1 MLIQSPQSP
10 RSKSPKSPRGIL
22 KKSPEHPPAA
32 PLPKA
37 VERTPSL
44 SETSNH
50 SETSNLSE
58 CSSSS
63 PRRRRRAIILDRPS
77 AGSETESSDYELI
90 DGLASA
96 AAALKAA
103 VEAEDVEAARALV
116 HEHPAAVKQWRECR
130 TLLHEAA
137 SDGSLSLVSLLLGAG
152 APLWRADEEG
162 QTALHAACASEQVEA
177 ARLLSD
183 QTPCWELTVEDNYQM
198 TPLHLATES
207 GVEPLVALLLERL
220 TQLSGTPGADV
231 DAIKQLRRGTVQFLA
246 ARHGFAG
253 VLDLLRDDGGGAEGG
268 AAGEAA
274 AAVRASPDCS
284 VSEEV

>member
-1 MLIQSPQSP
+1 MALCADLTLISQNFGSRLFAGMLIQSPRTKSPQSP

-22 KKSPEHPPAA
+22 KKPPEHPPAA

-90 DGLASA
+90 DGIASA

-103 VEAEDVEAARALV
+103 VEAEDDAANKV
-116 HEHPAAVKQWRECR
+116 
-130 TLLHEAA
+130 
-137 SDGSLSLVSLLLGAG
+137 
-152 APLWRADEEG
+152 
-162 QTALHAACASEQVEA
+162 
-177 ARLLSD
+177 
-183 QTPCWELTVEDNYQM
+183 
-198 TPLHLATES
+198 
-207 GVEPLVALLLERL
+207 
-220 TQLSGTPGADV
+220 
-231 DAIKQLRRGTVQFLA
+231 
-246 ARHGFAG
+246 
-253 VLDLLRDDGGGAEGG
+253 
-268 AAGEAA
+268 
-274 AAVRASPDCS
+274 
-284 VSEEV
+284 EEVLRAIEEKGVSPPSAGN